1 MKKKNL
7 MLLFISALLMGFTF
21 ASCGGDDDGAPEKPK
36 TEEPGGGGGNEGE
49 DPDPENPDTG
59 DINDPSGSL
68 SGSDYFVIQLDETC
82 ASKIKNKVVAEFYPN
97 GVDGESEE
105 EAKKARHLYLW
116 ENTYEPGVPS
126 GPNCYGLIQG
136 WVSVV
141 VANGATWSGGGY
153 TAPPAYYGDDLR
165 KMSQIGQEPEKYFL
179 HIAYKTKQTG
189 KSHLLTLDYGG
200 DSNKGS
206 VAIGSVPFNDNGKI
220 YEPYGTIT
228 TDGEWNE
235 LNIPITEF
243 GKPAAGGLDYSN
255 TANIDKIA
263 NVFSF
268 LSGGVAGTTF
278 DFDAVFIYKKK

>member
-82 ASKIKNKVVAEFYPN
+82 ASKIKNKVVAEFYPD
-97 GVDGESEE
+97 GVDGETPE
-105 EAKKARHLYLW
+105 EAAEKIHLYVW
-116 ENTYEPGVPS
+116 DNTYEAGTPS
-126 GPNCYGLIQG
+126 GPNCYGLVHG
-136 WVSVV
+136 WTSLVVTSV
-141 VANGATWSGGGY
+141 GWSGAGY
-153 TAPPAYYGDDLR
+153 SVPAYRKDDLL
-165 KMSQIGQEPEKYFL
+165 KMQRIANEPEKYFL
-179 HIAYKTKQTG
+179 HISVKTKQTG
-189 KSHLLTLDYGG
+189 KSHLLLLNYGTG
-200 DSNKGS
+200 NTGK
-206 VAIGSVPFNDNGKI
+206 VAIGSVPFMDGGATF
-220 YEPYGTIT
+220 EPYADIT

-243 GKPAAGGLDYSN
+243 MKPEAGGLDYLNKSDIE
-255 TANIDKIA
+255 TAGT
-263 NVFSF
+263 NVLSF